1 MLQSDNYELQFVCSD
16 YKSATDEV
24 NNQIAAINDIVKK
37 YSKESMVIG
46 EAPLMKD
53 LQDVTDIDLASVNYI
68 SIIAI
73 FLIILLTFKS
83 ISIPVILVAVIE
95 FAIFLNMSVPYYTG
109 ESLPFVASIVIGT
122 IQLGATVD
130 YAILMTSRYH
140 KERVVNHM
148 SKKEAISIAH
158 RTSIKSIIISGLCL
172 FAATFGV
179 TVSSNIDMIKA
190 ICTLLSRGAIIS
202 TVVVILILPAMLTV
216 FDKVICKTT
225 WDMRKINY

>member
-1 MLQSDNYELQFVCSD
+1 
-16 YKSATDEV
+16 V
-24 NNQIAAINDIVKK
+24 NNQIAAISDIVKK
-37 YSKESMVIG
+37 YNSDSMVIG

-53 LQDVTDIDLASVNYI
+53 LQDVTDIDLANVNYI
-68 SIIAI
+68 SILAI
-73 FLIILLTFKS
+73 FVIIMLTFKS
-83 ISIPVILVAVIE
+83 ISIPIILVSVIE
-95 FAIFLNMSVPYYTG
+95 FAIFLNMSVPCYSG

-130 YAILMTSRYH
+130 YAILMTNRYH
-140 KERVVNHM
+140 KERVLNQKT
-148 SKKEAISIAH
+148 KKEAIAIAH
-158 RTSIKSIIISGLCL
+158 KTSIKSIIISGLCL
-172 FAATFGV
+172 FSACFGV

-202 TVVVILILPAMLTV
+202 TIVVIVILPAMLTV